1 MTISIP
7 DTLTADSSE
16 RYTMSIRLWS
26 GGLSFSGHVV
36 STDSSFFYREVPFDR
51 GVPYISSLKE
61 CFFANECL
69 SWPYKQLS
77 IICTSPHYLVVPTA
91 LFPSD
96 TERQQAWMRKA
107 FVQPESACLSE
118 PLSDKRATLLYDCEE
133 TVLAFCLRS
142 FQNPRFTHYLA
153 PLSAYWRAQSKEALY
168 RCMYVWIEGERMD
181 VACFEQERLLLV
193 NTFTVHQPEEML
205 YYLLYVW
212 RQMSFNAQVDALR
225 LQAVPSL
232 RMNLLEQARRY
243 LRNVQGV
250 NLPAELYLLGEEVVK
265 APLDLIALLVCES

>member
-1 MTISIP
+1 M
-7 DTLTADSSE
+7 
-16 RYTMSIRLWS
+16 
-26 GGLSFSGHVV
+26 
-36 STDSSFFYREVPFDR
+36 
-51 GVPYISSLKE
+51 
-61 CFFANECL
+61 
-69 SWPYKQLS
+69 
-77 IICTSPHYLVVPTA
+77 
-91 LFPSD
+91 
-96 TERQQAWMRKA
+96 
-107 FVQPESACLSE
+107 
-118 PLSDKRATLLYDCEE
+118 
-133 TVLAFCLRS
+133 LAFCLRS
-142 FQNPRFTHYLA
+142 FQNPPFTHYLA
-153 PLSAYWRAQSKEALY
+153 PLLAYWRAQSKEALY

-250 NLPAELYLLGEEVVK
+250 NLPAELYLLGEDVVK